1 MISDV
6 KYSLYLKVDPY
17 DSGSWKVLQNT
28 TRMPVVKP
36 GVLINSVFHWIGP
49 LFVSEK
55 KVILKL
61 DVETEQSA
69 PYGFRK
75 TVFRNWR
82 SNVLGRV
89 EGGALMLFFIRI
101 EMSQNYRHG
110 WEKTMTIMKGLKSVA
125 SISVHANLKGAC
137 LCDPRFQVWNFDP
150 AYTWNRK

>member
-36 GVLINSVFHWIGP
+36 GVLINNVFHWIGP

-55 KVILKL
+55 KWFSSLMLKPNNQHL
-61 DVETEQSA
+61 MDSGKQSLEIEEIMFLA
-69 PYGFRK
+69 ELK
-75 TVFRNWR
+75 
-82 SNVLGRV
+82 
-89 EGGALMLFFIRI
+89 GAIMLFFIRI
-101 EMSQNYRHG
+101 EMSQDYRYG
-110 WEKTMTIMKGLKSVA
+110 WEKTMTIMKGLKSVV
-125 SISVHANLKGAC
+125 SISVHAYLKGAC

>member
-36 GVLINSVFHWIGP
+36 GVLINNVFHWIGP

-55 KVILKL
+55 KWFSSLMLKPNNQHL
-61 DVETEQSA
+61 MDSRKQSLEIEEIMFLA
-69 PYGFRK
+69 ELK
-75 TVFRNWR
+75 
-82 SNVLGRV
+82 
-89 EGGALMLFFIRI
+89 GAIMLFFIRI
-101 EMSQNYRHG
+101 EMSQDYRYG
-110 WEKTMTIMKGLKSVA
+110 WEKTMTIMKGLKSVV
-125 SISVHANLKGAC
+125 SISVHAYLKGAC

>member
-17 DSGSWKVLQNT
+17 DSGSWNVLQNT

-36 GVLINSVFHWIGP
+36 GVLINNVFHWIGP

-55 KVILKL
+55 KWFSSLMLKPNNQHL
-61 DVETEQSA
+61 MDSGKQSLEIEEIMFLA
-69 PYGFRK
+69 ELK
-75 TVFRNWR
+75 
-82 SNVLGRV
+82 
-89 EGGALMLFFIRI
+89 GAIMLFFIRI
-101 EMSQNYRHG
+101 EMSQNYRYG
-110 WEKTMTIMKGLKSVA
+110 WEKTMTIMNGLKSVV
-125 SISVHANLKGAC
+125 SISVHAYLKGAC

>member
-1 MISDV
+1 MAGNLQQNLLLIILCELAPKPIIKKYKAAVTTSGIQSQNV
-6 KYSLYLKVDPY
+6 KFWLYLKVDPY

-28 TRMPVVKP
+28 TRLPVVKP

-75 TVFRNWR
+75 TVFRN
-82 SNVLGRV
+82 
-89 EGGALMLFFIRI
+89 
-101 EMSQNYRHG
+101 
-110 WEKTMTIMKGLKSVA
+110 
-125 SISVHANLKGAC
+125 
-137 LCDPRFQVWNFDP
+137 
-150 AYTWNRK
+150 